1 MQSNQ
6 PNYITMKTTFRILG
20 CIALILACGYA
31 GSDNV
36 TGAALSIMLMAV
48 MFFFGGMFAGKNL
61 HIIYAKSESDAGIIY
76 ARLREKWTKATIAR
90 DANGVLVSMLFD
102 GYLLLIDPKRA
113 GKNDYSYFNHLLICS
128 GLKSQQL

>member
-6 PNYITMKTTFRILG
+6 LNYITMKTTFRIMG
-20 CIALILACGYA
+20 CLALIIACGYA

-48 MFFFGGMFAGKNL
+48 MFFLGGMFAGKNL

-76 ARLREKWTKATIAR
+76 ARLREKWTKAAITR
-90 DANGVLVSMLFD
+90 DANGVLESMLFD
-102 GYLLLIDPKRA
+102 GYLLLVKPNYIV
-113 GKNDYSYFNHLLICS
+113 KNDYRYLTHLLICS